1 METTTTVAKQ
11 QPAPAAPA
19 PAPRRRFHLTKSRPV
34 WVGILLLAACAVVPA
49 FSSGYVLGLLTVAFF
64 TAVFAMSWDLL
75 FGFAGEVNF
84 GPTFLIG
91 LGAYTAGIMDARLS
105 PNVSIY
111 VCIVAGAA
119 VAVIGGVLLAL
130 PALRLRGPYFGLMTL
145 VAVLILQNFVIVFAG
160 LTGGEIG
167 LSVPDVMS
175 VDATTNYW
183 IAYGFMAVSG
193 AILYGLS
200 RSPIGLVLQASGQD
214 PVQAGALGF
223 NVTKHKLFAFVVSAF
238 FSGLAGALMV
248 FYMGTASVGTFVDIS
263 VGVQIIVAA
272 VMGGRRT
279 IIGAAIGALFL
290 IGMGE
295 VLRPLGELATL
306 IVSLIALVVVLF
318 FPNGFLGMLQGRN
331 ARE

>member
-1 METTTTVAKQ
+1 MRAKLNERTSSS
-11 QPAPAAPA
+11 PASGFL
-19 PAPRRRFHLTKSRPV
+19 RSRPLAAGLV
-34 WVGILLLAACAVVPA
+34 LLAVGAVLPFFA
-49 FSSGYVLGLLTVAFF
+49 SGYLLGLLTVAFY

-91 LGAYTAGIMDARLS
+91 LGAYTAGILDARLS
-105 PNVSIY
+105 PGVPIWLC
-111 VCIVAGAA
+111 VVAGAV

-130 PALRLRGPYFGLMTL
+130 PALRMRGPYFGLTTL
-145 VAVLILQNFVIVFAG
+145 VAVLMLQNVVVVFAG
-160 LTGGEIG
+160 WTGGEIG

-175 VDATTNYW
+175 VSAHTNYA
-183 IAYGFMAVSG
+183 IAYGFMALSG
-193 AILYGLS
+193 AVLYGLS
-200 RSPIGLVLQASGQD
+200 RSPLGLVLEASGQD
-214 PVQAGALGF
+214 AVQAGALGF
-223 NVTKHKLFAFVVSAF
+223 NVAKHKLFAFIVSAF

-272 VMGGRRT
+272 VLGGRRSV
-279 IIGAAIGALFL
+279 IGAAIGAVFL

-306 IVSLIALVVVLF
+306 LVSVMALVVVMF
-318 FPNGFLGMLQGRN
+318 FPDGFMGMLQGRS
-331 ARE
+331 RGE